1 MERKQAREADA
12 ALPLLAARALS
23 VAATHAEA
31 RAALL
36 QGQQAVDWE
45 PRRLRFCSYLFAR
58 SAKPFA
64 QATLDASCAHAKAL
78 EVRESLART
87 AVKQSDYA
95 AQIET
100 RREFT
105 ATCAIRERHNCLV
118 TVVGYKPYTD
128 RAICTPPTELRKGR
142 PRKHR
147 TYQPEP
153 QPIDPKSASRR
164 AREATHL

>member
-1 MERKQAREADA
+1 LERKQAREADA

-118 TVVGYKPYTD
+118 TVVGYKPYTE
-128 RAICTPPTELRKGR
+128 RSVRPPRKGR